1 MAPHYSA
8 GTKDAMIKRTE
19 TFLLRQ
25 SLQSNIIIALAMERK
40 FQLNQP
46 SQNQPS
52 QTLEHSRLGQEGLW
66 HLSHLILAAQETDAG
81 LRRAGA
87 CRLAVSHPRP
97 GQDPLRRNACYGLA
111 EGGDT
116 RRK

>member
-52 QTLEHSRLGQEGLW
+52 QTLEHSRLGQECV
-66 HLSHLILAAQETDAG
+66 AATDAT
-81 LRRAGA
+81 RFWQCREQARAF
-87 CRLAVSHPRP
+87 
-97 GQDPLRRNACYGLA
+97 A
-111 EGGDT
+111 EP
-116 RRK
+116 